1 MDFPDF
7 TVYDDPVSTEIF
19 PDGKIFRLS
28 FDSTVRML
36 KVACKKYELLE
47 DLRNAFSAPNTSSF
61 FMSQYGYKTEAKLYA
76 VNKFGCFSPGLLF
89 EVLEY
94 IKQNYGS
101 ASVIAISNNCKQY
114 IFDYLTPLKAALSS
128 PSPIFNISDDVG
140 RNNELEKSG
149 KTPYKYRSYQENA
162 IKYLLYKGYGKGLI
176 EIPTAGGKSFIL
188 ANFIWNVLKTVDR
201 NYRTLILVPNKQ
213 LVEQFY
219 KDLIDYGY
227 SKYELTKFTA
237 GLKKHEAFN
246 KDAKI
251 IIANRQY
258 LFKNTS
264 LLPKI
269 DILICDEVHQCCADA
284 TKEFIES
291 LNCKI
296 KVGCSGT
303 LPRDKYQKWQL
314 VGMFSRIVYTE
325 DIVNLQD
332 AGYIS
337 KLKITLLKIV
347 DTVVEGDRNCLFH
360 MNSLKKYKPD
370 EYGYSEIAFDD
381 ANNAEHAYFEKHY
394 AELYKPVFD
403 YLFKLQYNTL
413 ILFDRIEVGKNIFN
427 YAKELYAGKK
437 QVFYIDGSIDVK
449 EREKA
454 RDSFEQSDGNLL
466 IAQTATFSTGI
477 NIKRLTG
484 LVFLTSSKSFSRTIQ
499 SIGRTLR
506 LHESKTKAHLIDVSW
521 NFKYSHKHL
530 NDRLA
535 IYRSMYN
542 KKPDEVLTFKI

>member
-7 TVYDDPVSTEIF
+7 TKYNDPTNIELF

-36 KVACKKYELLE
+36 KIICKKYDLLE
-47 DLRNAFSAPNTSSF
+47 DLRNAFSVPNTSSF
-61 FMSQYGYKTEAKLYA
+61 FMSQYGYKTASKLYTI
-76 VNKFGCFSPGLLF
+76 NKFGCFSPGLF
-89 EVLEY
+89 FDVLEY
-94 IKQNYGS
+94 IKQNYGN
-101 ASVIAISNNCKQY
+101 ANVLAMSNNCKQY
-114 IFDYLTPLKAALSS
+114 VLDYITPLKAVLQNTQL
-128 PSPIFNISDDVG
+128 IYNISDDVG
-140 RNNELEKSG
+140 RNNQLEKSG
-149 KTPYKYRSYQENA
+149 KTPYKYRIYQENA

-188 ANFIWNVLKTVDR
+188 ANFIWNVLKIVDR
-201 NYRTLILVPNKQ
+201 TFRTLILVPNKQ

-237 GLKKHEAFN
+237 GLKKHESFN
-246 KDAKI
+246 PDAKI
-251 IIANRQY
+251 IIANRQF
-258 LFKNTS
+258 LFKNAS
-264 LLPKI
+264 QLPKI
-269 DILICDEVHQCCADA
+269 DILICDEVHQCCATA
-284 TKEFIES
+284 TQEFIES

-296 KVGCSGT
+296 KIGCSGT

-314 VGMFSRIVYTE
+314 IGMFSRIVYTE

-337 KLKITLLKIV
+337 KLKITLLKIIDSV
-347 DTVVEGDRNCLFH
+347 IENDRNCLFNI
-360 MNSLKKYKPD
+360 NSLKKYKPD

-394 AELYKPVFD
+394 VDLYKPVFD

-427 YAKELYAGKK
+427 YAKDLYAGKK

-521 NFKYSHKHL
+521 NFRYSDRHL
-530 NDRLA
+530 KERLK
-535 IYRSMYN
+535 IYKEMYQ
-542 KKPDEVLTFKI
+542 KKPDEILTFKI